1 MSDNYLLP
9 FDSLLPVE
17 ILYQIIQYV
26 GIENLIQLLP
36 IPVSPYLQS
45 SFIHHNLNIKRAI
58 DNLIVDSN
66 ITFNNRLVQHS
77 YISKNTIVFTEKQ
90 SSVLAIK
97 TINFTT
103 TFILPITKYTDH
115 NNHKLLFINII

>member
-9 FDSLLPVE
+9 FDSLLPIE

-45 SFIHHNLNIKRAI
+45 SFIHHNPNIKRAI

-77 YISKNTIVFTEKQ
+77 LIHIYLRTRSYLQ
-90 SSVLAIK
+90 K
-97 TINFTT
+97 TIFGSCHQNNQLYNYFH
-103 TFILPITKYTDH
+103 IA
-115 NNHKLLFINII
+115 NHKIYRSQ